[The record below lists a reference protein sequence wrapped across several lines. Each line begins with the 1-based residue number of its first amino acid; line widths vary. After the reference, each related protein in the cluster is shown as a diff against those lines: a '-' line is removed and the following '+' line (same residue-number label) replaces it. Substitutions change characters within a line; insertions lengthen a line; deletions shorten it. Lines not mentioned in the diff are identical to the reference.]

1 MLRFTHRI
9 LRIIL
14 SMEEILHH
22 LGCIKPCKNNGNNY
36 HINWWVYRIFFLH
49 QQSHP
54 HNVNKGSFGNP
65 SSMPRHLRKLQLWE
79 SHSSFARVLQEIFP
93 KASTIQPSAD
103 LQILS
108 FPCWKRYSEITYPN
122 WILSNLH
129 WKYCMRLKL
138 FVKSMFVIG
147 F

>member
-22 LGCIKPCKNNGNNY
+22 LGCIKPCKRAMGTTIISTGEFTGFSFS
-36 HINWWVYRIFFLH
+36 INSPIPITLI
-49 QQSHP
+49 
-54 HNVNKGSFGNP
+54 KGSFGKR

-93 KASTIQPSAD
+93 KASMIQPSAD

-108 FPCWKRYSEITYPN
+108 FPCWKRYSKITYPN
-122 WILSNLH
+122 WILSIYIENTV
-129 WKYCMRLKL
+129 C
-138 FVKSMFVIG
+138 V
-147 F
+147 